1 MPLMMPTYVID
12 KVTFIKAELLHR
24 MGVRAILLD
33 VDNTLSKPGS
43 QVPYPG
49 TVEWVRQVRQQ
60 GFRLMIISN
69 NFCSRVAPFAAQ
81 YGLPFVSFAMK
92 PLPWAYWRALR
103 QLCVSRREAV
113 VVGDQVFT
121 DVLGANLVGIQSIL
135 LTPVAEEGGISFR
148 WRRTLEAKVRH
159 QAQAAGRYI
168 DPKE

>member
-12 KVTFIKAELLHR
+12 KVTYIKAELLHR

-49 TVEWVRQVRQQ
+49 TVEWVREVRHQ

-69 NFCSRVAPFAAQ
+69 NFRARVAPFAAQ

-92 PLPWAYWRALR
+92 PLPLAYWRALH

-135 LTPVAEEGGISFR
+135 LTPVAREGGASFR
-148 WRRTLEAKVRH
+148 WRRSMEEKVRR
-159 QAQAAGRYI
+159 QARAAGRYI
-168 DPKE
+168 DLKE